1 MSLRVVDT
9 LRTEANVPDRFG
21 FAARVDAIPGVSLL
35 ASADRTNWSKL
46 NGLGSTSASA
56 EDAWEYAVGAE
67 FSAQR
72 ARITNWVYSVGFRTR
87 DLPFAADGRIVS
99 ERALTGGLSAPL
111 AGSRATADMA
121 LQRATRCRFRRE
133 GARLAPQPGTHRA
146 PVIPDGAVLENPLI
160 LADDSAAN
168 CELLGEQLPL
178 GYRPLIAHDGPSALD
193 LTLERQPALVIL
205 DVNMP
210 AGELHVDDRATGFEV
225 CRRLKRDPRT
235 GRIPVIFITALNEST
250 DRVKAIEAGGDDFI
264 LPHNRLV
271 LGARVNSLLKL
282 KAATDALEEALRR
295 QRELEHV
302 RDDLMKMIVHDLK
315 TPLTSILATLELLG
329 DGDFGPLAPN
339 QQGVVQDA
347 LHKSEELLTLIDDL
361 LEVRRIEESSITLS
375 LDEIDAAGLINEIA
389 KDWAVRFEQEKT
401 RVHTEIA
408 GDLPRFTADRGLI
421 KRVLGNLIQNA
432 LVHSA
437 GSIDLT
443 LACRAEPPGLRFS
456 VSDTG
461 PGIPAEYHEMIFRKF
476 QQFQATWTPRART
489 SGLGLTF
496 CRLVTE
502 AHGGRIW
509 VQSAPG
515 KGSTFHVALPLVP
528 PSTTVQLTPAT

>member
-1 MSLRVVDT
+1 M
-9 LRTEANVPDRFG
+9 AP
-21 FAARVDAIPGVSLL
+21 
-35 ASADRTNWSKL
+35 
-46 NGLGSTSASA
+46 SA
-56 EDAWEYAVGAE
+56 E
-67 FSAQR
+67 
-72 ARITNWVYSVGFRTR
+72 T
-87 DLPFAADGRIVS
+87 
-99 ERALTGGLSAPL
+99 
-111 AGSRATADMA
+111 
-121 LQRATRCRFRRE
+121 
-133 GARLAPQPGTHRA
+133 
-146 PVIPDGAVLENPLI
+146 PLI
-160 LADDSAAN
+160 LVADDSVAN
-168 CELLGEQLPL
+168 CELLGEQLASL

-210 AGELHVDDRATGFEV
+210 AGDLHVDDRATGFEV

-264 LPHNRLV
+264 SKPHNGLV
-271 LGARVNSLLKL
+271 LGARVNSLLRL

-329 DGDFGPLAPN
+329 DGDFGPLAPM

-347 LHKSEELLTLIDDL
+347 LHKSEELLALIDDL

-375 LDEIDAAGLINEIA
+375 LDDIDAAELIREIA

-401 RVHTEIA
+401 RVHTDIA
-408 GDLPRFTADRGLI
+408 GDLPRLTADRGLI

-437 GSIDLT
+437 RSIDLT
-443 LACRAEPPGLRFS
+443 LACRADPSGIRFS
-456 VSDTG
+456 VTDTG
-461 PGIPAEYHEMIFRKF
+461 PGIPPEFHEMIFHKF
-476 QQFQATWTPRART
+476 QQLQATWTPRART
-489 SGLGLTF
+489 SGIGLTF

-515 KGSTFHVALPLVP
+515 QGSTFHVALPLVP
-528 PSTTVQLTPAT
+528 PSPTVHLVPAT

>member
-1 MSLRVVDT
+1 M
-9 LRTEANVPDRFG
+9 AP
-21 FAARVDAIPGVSLL
+21 
-35 ASADRTNWSKL
+35 
-46 NGLGSTSASA
+46 SA
-56 EDAWEYAVGAE
+56 E
-67 FSAQR
+67 
-72 ARITNWVYSVGFRTR
+72 T
-87 DLPFAADGRIVS
+87 
-99 ERALTGGLSAPL
+99 
-111 AGSRATADMA
+111 
-121 LQRATRCRFRRE
+121 
-133 GARLAPQPGTHRA
+133 
-146 PVIPDGAVLENPLI
+146 PLI
-160 LADDSAAN
+160 LVADDSVAN
-168 CELLGEQLPL
+168 CELLGEQLASL

-210 AGELHVDDRATGFEV
+210 AGDLHVDDRATGFEV

-264 LPHNRLV
+264 SKPHNRLV
-271 LGARVNSLLKL
+271 LGARVNSLLRL

-329 DGDFGPLAPN
+329 DGDFGPLAPM

-347 LHKSEELLTLIDDL
+347 LHKSEELLALIDDL

-375 LDEIDAAGLINEIA
+375 LDEIDAAELIREIA

-401 RVHTEIA
+401 RVHTDIA
-408 GDLPRFTADRGLI
+408 GDLPRLTADRGLI

-443 LACRAEPPGLRFS
+443 LACRTDPSGIRFS
-456 VSDTG
+456 ITDTG
-461 PGIPAEYHEMIFRKF
+461 PGIPPEYHEMIFRKF
-476 QQFQATWTPRART
+476 QQLQATWTPRART
-489 SGLGLTF
+489 SGIGLTF

-515 KGSTFHVALPLVP
+515 QGSTFHVALPLVP
-528 PSTTVQLTPAT
+528 PSPTVHLVPAT